1 MESLSKG
8 FVINDTYTIKTRVGS
23 GAFGEVY
30 RAEHKHLGNQVLKLL
45 KAEIVNKQIFAG
57 VISEARILASL
68 SHPNVVRVF
77 EANSFHDGEEERYY
91 LTMEFIS
98 GESLSS
104 LIERKS
110 PLDLDFAL
118 EIQMDYL
125 SGLSYAHDRNS
136 PIVHRDVNDDN
147 IILSYSKGNTKALLA
162 DFGLAA
168 ISDEVS
174 WSNSSA
180 GRYAFMAPECFFG
193 SYLPSSDVFSAGMV
207 LYRMLTG
214 IYPWRYSYSTCN
226 SYADV
231 SNQVLACRN
240 NVVSKPSTYNSN
252 VSEQLDEIVMLSLEK
267 DLSKRFRNAGEFLE
281 ALKPITLK
289 NNLTE
294 NE

>member
-1 MESLSKG
+1 MEKLRKG
-8 FVINDTYTIKTRVGS
+8 FVINGTYTVKTRVGA
-23 GAFGEVY
+23 GAFGEVF
-30 RAEHKHLGNQVLKLL
+30 RVEHKHLGSQVLKLL
-45 KAEIVNKQIFAG
+45 KAEIVNEKKFTG
-57 VISEARILASL
+57 VINEARILAGL

-77 EANSFHDGEEERYY
+77 EANSFNDGEQERYY

-110 PLDLDFAL
+110 PLDLALAL

-125 SGLSYAHDRNS
+125 AGLSYAHDRSS
-136 PIVHRDVNDDN
+136 PIVHRDINEDN
-147 IILSYSKGNTKALLA
+147 IILSYSKGSTKALLA

-180 GRYAFMAPECFFG
+180 GRYGFMAPECFFG

-214 IYPWRYSYSTCN
+214 VYPWQYLSLTCN

-231 SNQVLACRN
+231 SNQVLASRK
-240 NVVSKPSTYNSN
+240 NVVSKPSTYNEN

-281 ALKPITLK
+281 ALQPFAIK
-289 NNLTE
+289 N
-294 NE
+294 

>member
-1 MESLSKG
+1 MDYLRKG
-8 FVINDTYTIKTRVGS
+8 FVINDTYTVKTRVGA

-30 RAEHKHLGNQVLKLL
+30 RVEHKHLGNQVLKLL
-45 KAEIVNKQIFAG
+45 KAEIINEQIFTG

-77 EANSFHDGEEERYY
+77 EANSFKDGDLERYY

-98 GESLSS
+98 GESLSR
-104 LIERKS
+104 LIARKS
-110 PLDLDFAL
+110 PLDLGLAL
-118 EIQMDYL
+118 KIQMNYL

-136 PIVHRDVNDDN
+136 PIVHRDINDDN

-174 WSNSSA
+174 WSNTSA
-180 GRYAFMAPECFFG
+180 GRYGFMAPECFFG

-214 IYPWRYSYSTCN
+214 VYPWQYSYSTCH

-231 SNQVLACRN
+231 SSQVLASQKKQ
-240 NVVSKPSTYNSN
+240 VSPPSTYNSN
-252 VSEQLDEIVMLSLEK
+252 VQSQLDEIIMLSLEK

-281 ALKPITLK
+281 ALQTIDLA
-289 NNLTE
+289 NLQ
-294 NE
+294 

>member
-1 MESLSKG
+1 MEKLRKG
-8 FVINDTYTIKTRVGS
+8 FVINGTYTVKTRVGG
-23 GAFGEVY
+23 GAFGEVF
-30 RAEHKHLGNQVLKLL
+30 RVEHKHLGSQVLKLL
-45 KAEIVNKQIFAG
+45 KAEIVNEKIFTG
-57 VISEARILASL
+57 VINEARILAGL

-77 EANSFHDGEEERYY
+77 EANSFNDGEQERYY

-110 PLDLDFAL
+110 PLDLAL
-118 EIQMDYL
+118 ALGIQMDYL
-125 SGLSYAHDRNS
+125 AGLSYAHDRSS
-136 PIVHRDVNDDN
+136 PIVHRDINEDN
-147 IILSYSKGNTKALLA
+147 IILSYSKGSTKALLA

-180 GRYAFMAPECFFG
+180 GRYGLMAPECFFG

-214 IYPWRYSYSTCN
+214 VYPWQYLSSTCH

-231 SNQVLACRN
+231 SNQVLASRK
-240 NVVSKPSTYNSN
+240 NVVSKPSTYNEN

-281 ALKPITLK
+281 ALQPFAIK
-289 NNLTE
+289 N
-294 NE
+294 

>member
-1 MESLSKG
+1 VSSLSKG
-8 FVINDTYTIKTRVGS
+8 FVINDTYTVKTRVGA

-30 RAEHKHLGNQVLKLL
+30 RVEHKHLGNQVLKLL
-45 KAEIVNKQIFAG
+45 KAEIINEQIFTG
-57 VISEARILASL
+57 VISEARILAGL

-77 EANSFHDGEEERYY
+77 EANSFNNGEQERYY

-104 LIERKS
+104 LVERKS
-110 PLDLDFAL
+110 PLDLDLAM
-118 EIQMDYL
+118 EIQKDCL
-125 SGLSYAHDRNS
+125 AGLSYAHDRNS
-136 PIVHRDVNDDN
+136 PIVHRDINDDN
-147 IILSYSKGNTKALLA
+147 IILSYSQGSTKALLA

-174 WSNSSA
+174 WSNTSA
-180 GRYAFMAPECFFG
+180 GRYGFMAPECFFG

-214 IYPWRYSYSTCN
+214 VYPWQYSYSTCH

-231 SNQVLACRN
+231 SSQVLSSRKKQ
-240 NVVSKPSTYNSN
+240 VSKPSTYNGN

-281 ALKPITLK
+281 ALKQLPTQ
-289 NNLTE
+289 TDQDD
-294 NE
+294 

>member
-1 MESLSKG
+1 MANTLPKG
-8 FVINDTYTIKTRVGS
+8 LVINDTYTVKSKVGA

-30 RAEHKHLGNQVLKLL
+30 RVEHKHLGNQVLKLL
-45 KAEIVNKQIFAG
+45 KAEIVNEQIFSG
-57 VISEARILASL
+57 IISEARILASL

-77 EANSFHDGEEERYY
+77 EANSFKDGDLERYY

-98 GESLSS
+98 GESLTS

-110 PLDLDFAL
+110 PLEMEVAVA
-118 EIQMDYL
+118 IQKDYL
-125 SGLSYAHDRNS
+125 FGLTYAHDRS
-136 PIVHRDVNDDN
+136 APIVHRDINGDN
-147 IILSYSKGNTKALLA
+147 IVLSYSKGKVRALLA

-174 WSNSSA
+174 WSNSAA
-180 GRYAFMAPECFFG
+180 GRYGFMAPECFFG

-214 IYPWRYSYSTCN
+214 IYPWQCAYSTCH

-231 SNQVLACRN
+231 SSQVLASRKKQA
-240 NVVSKPSTYNSN
+240 STPSTYNSN
-252 VSEQLDEIVMLSLEK
+252 VPSQLDEIIMLSLEK

-281 ALKPITLK
+281 ALQTIDLA
-289 NNLTE
+289 NLH
-294 NE
+294 